1 MWPRLIQQKHVII
14 SGKVQGVWFRA
25 STKQQAE
32 QLGITGWV
40 RNTKQGHV
48 EAVFQGDTVALEQM
62 ISWCHQGPPLAH
74 VQAVDVTEESVD
86 SLLTEFMIK
95 Y

>member
-1 MWPRLIQQKHVII
+1 MNKQVHVKI

-32 QLGITGWV
+32 QIGITGWV
-40 RNTKQGHV
+40 RNTSDGKV
-48 EAVFQGDTVALEQM
+48 EAVFQGTKDQIDEM
-62 ISWCHQGPPLAH
+62 IRWCHQGPTLSH
-74 VQAVDVTEESVD
+74 VEHIEITDNENAKTFDTF
-86 SLLTEFMIK
+86 TIK

>member
-1 MWPRLIQQKHVII
+1 MVKTVHVRI

-32 QLGITGWV
+32 QRNVSGWV
-40 RNTKQGHV
+40 RNTSDGKV
-48 EAVFQGDTVALEQM
+48 EAVFQGEADAVDDLV
-62 ISWCHQGPPLAH
+62 SWCHQGSSMSD
-74 VQAVDVTEESVD
+74 VSAVSVKALDADEEFD
-86 SLLTEFMIK
+86 GFNIR